1 MGFKD
6 YTVQEP
12 IFPVEI
18 FKGDVFLETKFSQ
31 LLSNTD
37 EERLRKAEDEVRK
50 NPPSAFDFVDG
61 SEKLEYNFKS
71 YPSVEMKRHKGYI
84 IHTEGEIHKM
94 YCDCKDF
101 YYRLWAPLV
110 EAGLSSYSLS
120 SKYLTAD
127 ARSHTQAWTQTTNP
141 DGDLFVC
148 KHLAAM
154 RQYL

>member
-12 IFPVEI
+12 IYPVDI
-18 FKGDVFLETKFSQ
+18 FKGDVFLEKKFSE
-31 LLSNTD
+31 LLNNTD
-37 EERLRKAEDEVRK
+37 EERLRKAEEEVRK
-50 NPPSAFDFVDG
+50 NPPTVADFVDG
-61 SEKLEYNFKS
+61 TERLEYNFKS

-84 IHTEGEIHKM
+84 IHKEGVVEKM

-110 EAGLSSYSLS
+110 EAGLSSYTLS
-120 SKYLTAD
+120 SKYLTAS
-127 ARSHTQAWTQTTNP
+127 ARAHTQEWTNTTNP
-141 DGDLFVC
+141 DGNLFVC